1 MLPQRGEFEKKH
13 KIRNLTNN
21 YITMNTC
28 VKNSLAIICIFFLY
42 TVIVRIVQDQYI
54 ESIYE

>member
-21 YITMNTC
+21 YKNMANAKHFSDIRNT
-28 VKNSLAIICIFFLY
+28 IFLE
-42 TVIVRIVQDQYI
+42 REKCDC
-54 ESIYE
+54 